1 MLQDEGNR
9 IISDFLKSVLKYVA
23 RYTAKFAK
31 DRSKKVV
38 KKTAKTIK
46 EEIENHEKN
55 DLKTL
60 LKKHPGVH
68 VEEGIAVKDLE
79 KMKKALQK
87 LKIDFVVEPNLKDKD
102 KNKYN
107 IIVPSGHRQTVE
119 YLHKKIKA
127 PDTNKESLDSRL
139 ARARAAAE
147 AHNQKITQQKKL
159 ANVLEQEPI
168 RHKGPR
174 H

>member
-9 IISDFLKSVLKYVA
+9 IFSNLFQQVLKKLASYAA
-23 RYTAKFAK
+23 RFTK
-31 DRSKKVV
+31 DSSKKAV
-38 KKTAKTIK
+38 KKAAGTIK
-46 EEIENHEKN
+46 DKTENHKKKN
-55 DLKTL
+55 IKDLI
-60 LKKHPGVH
+60 KKHPSVH